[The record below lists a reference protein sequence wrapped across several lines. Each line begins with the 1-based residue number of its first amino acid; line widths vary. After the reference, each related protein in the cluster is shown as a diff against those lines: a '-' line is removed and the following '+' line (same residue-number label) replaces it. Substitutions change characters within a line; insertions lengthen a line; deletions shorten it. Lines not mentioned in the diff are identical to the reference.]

1 MTISAQSIIRRVV
14 GTLQDPTSIR
24 WPISELARYF
34 NDGQREILLH
44 RPDAKS
50 TTIAHTCVA
59 GTRQTVSADY
69 AKVLEVSRNTN
80 GAAVRMVTRE
90 ILDAQIPG
98 WHTLSGSATIKH
110 FMFDSREPRVF
121 HVYPPATTSASLD
134 VMVADYPTD
143 ISEPADGGTYSD
155 ISGNMDLPD
164 IYSNVLHDYICY
176 RCYAKDAE
184 YAGNEQRAGAFYTA
198 FANSLGIELKGTI
211 ALAPTTRGNPNHP
224 GASAQGPAVA
234 L

>member
-1 MTISAQSIIRRVV
+1 MTITAQSIIRRVV

-24 WPISELARYF
+24 WPVSELARYF
-34 NDGQREILLH
+34 NDGQREVLLH
-44 RPDAKS
+44 RADAKS
-50 TTIAHTCVA
+50 TTIAHTCTA

-69 AKVLEVSRNTN
+69 AKVLEVLRNTS
-80 GAAVRMVTRE
+80 GPAVRLVNRE

-98 WHTLSGSATIKH
+98 WHTLTGSATIKH
-110 FMFDSREPRVF
+110 FMFDPREPRVF

-134 VMVADYPTD
+134 VMVADYPTN

-155 ISGNMDLPD
+155 FSGDMDLPD

-184 YAGNEQRAGAFYTA
+184 YAGNEARAAAFYA
-198 FANSLGIELKGTI
+198 GFANALGIEIKGTLM
-211 ALAPTTRGNPNHP
+211 LAPTTRGNPNHP
-224 GASAQGPAVA
+224 AASSGGA
-234 L
+234 